1 MDAFAKSM
9 DTFFVDCNRNVRDDV
24 KTFADRH
31 MTDASFQKTH
41 KKGGSW
47 FSSSEKEDSTSQ
59 EEGGFFAKNIE
70 LLCYIILVYNAV
82 ILPIHSWVGGSAD
95 RGKYIFF
102 TIFDAIFICLL
113 LVFTYFAI
121 SKLNRWQIALL
132 GGAFFICVV
141 SIMINIL
148 HNIKDDSESGHQS
161 FLVIFSFLIIVMIY
175 EICIFWFVIHDQDFN
190 DFKNSLFT
198 VISILIVVVGAV
210 LVNIKMKAK
219 MEWLGLIIPIICINV
234 AWFVFW
240 KMLMSSE
247 N

>member
-24 KTFADRH
+24 KTFVDRH
-31 MTDASFQKTH
+31 MTDASYQKTH
-41 KKGGSW
+41 KKGGTSPVYTVIEP
-47 FSSSEKEDSTSQ
+47 SASQ

-70 LLCYIILVYNAV
+70 LLCYIILVYNVV

-102 TIFDAIFICLL
+102 TIFDAIFVCLL
-113 LVFTYFAI
+113 LVFTYFAR
-121 SKLNRWQIALL
+121 SKLKNKGFLL
-132 GGAFFICVV
+132 FGAFFICVV
-141 SIMINIL
+141 SLMINIL

-161 FLVIFSFLIIVMIY
+161 FLVVFSFLIIGMIY

-210 LVNIKMKAK
+210 LANIKMKAK
-219 MEWLGLIIPIICINV
+219 KEWLGLIIPIICINV

-247 N
+247 D